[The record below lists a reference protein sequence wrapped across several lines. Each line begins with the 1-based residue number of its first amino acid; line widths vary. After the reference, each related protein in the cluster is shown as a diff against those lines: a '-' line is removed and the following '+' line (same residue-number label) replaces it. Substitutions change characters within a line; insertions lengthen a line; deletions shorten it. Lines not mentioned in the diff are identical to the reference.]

1 MLSTEKSFRRPSKS
15 VDKVRI
21 VRICVGSLWVTTFTW
36 LTSAWSY
43 LGWHRPT
50 QPLVKLGMVYP
61 LEYRS
66 ITVYVTKVEYMLAG
80 PPMQYAV
87 AAIGVTFMALAI
99 LLGRSERPH
108 KPATH

>member
-1 MLSTEKSFRRPSKS
+1 LARETSKS

-21 VRICVGSLWVTTFTW
+21 VRICVGTLWVTTLPW
-36 LTSAWSY
+36 LALAWSY

-50 QPLVKLGMVYP
+50 QPLAKLGMVYP

-66 ITVYVTKVEYMLAG
+66 ITVYVTKFEYMLAG

-87 AAIGVTFMALAI
+87 AAIGVTFAALAI
-99 LLGRSERPH
+99 LLGRSERPS
-108 KPATH
+108 KLGG